1 MITIYLVRHGQKLPH
16 AGDPGLTKIG
26 LRQAKET
33 GEYLKQF
40 PITKIISSPHK
51 RTVEIAQQITQVLN
65 LKHSLHN
72 ALIERM
78 NWEDQGITRQE
89 FIQEWITATNDR
101 EYIPKYGDSSLA
113 TGQRIHQLVTEIS
126 KDSDHVVLVTH
137 GGAILDYLRSIF
149 GDEQMAVLRTQYDEG
164 EDFRMMNCA
173 INKVVFSDVP
183 SLELLN
189 FIDHLTD
196 TSE

>member
-137 GGAILDYLRSIF
+137 GGAILDYLRNIF